1 MRKSNGKRLLSL
13 VLAALMVLALVPV
26 AAVTVWAASTTYTI
40 AGTAGLCGNAWKEN
54 DMANDMTYDSSV
66 YIKVYSN
73 IPAGSYEFKI
83 TKDHSWNVSY
93 GISTTSAI
101 TLDKEYSATSS
112 NANNIKFSVAENGST
127 VTITFNASTMKIKVN
142 VEAPTTPVTYPDTIY
157 FVNTASWTQPNAH
170 MWSSGSSTNWPGL
183 AMTKVEDNIWSITR
197 ASGATSIVF
206 NAGNNQPQTSDLNI
220 PTDGTNMYN
229 YSTGTWSV
237 YQPKVKVTI
246 NYDGVEQEVNVGD
259 NVKATLG
266 DTVQS
271 IVGDGYTHTKVDEN
285 DVFPDTYTV
294 YSSLCFGYIGL
305 SGVDGT
311 LTTVPGEQIH
321 IASSSAT
328 TSFQWY
334 LNGEPV
340 EGDQISSTCDNLYT
354 VKAEDVG
361 KVITFTV
368 CSSVDQIT
376 SENIYVISDT
386 VEVSIPAVVGVGT
399 EIQPT
404 LNWDLGTFT
413 YQWKRDGVAIEGA
426 TTKNYT
432 TTDEDAG
439 ASLVLDVTYNGTPYS
454 SNVASVDN
462 DPPVISGVEKDV
474 TYYTTQTATV
484 TDDNLD
490 TVTVNGEPA
499 TAPLTL
505 AGNVDATYEIVATD
519 KAGNE
524 AKLTVTMKPIA
535 PLADPIKDLTVDNVT
550 LDDEDDVRGVMGTVE
565 DVDTTNATDE
575 EKAALDEILDK
586 CKELLDR
593 LEEMLNAVNTD
604 AVMDTL
610 DVTKDN
616 VTPEDKE
623 KLEQAKEDL
632 ENALEDYAGNL
643 TEENVEVIE
652 NQIQRIEDALDA
664 LENAEAVK
672 DAIDELPET
681 AEPDNEDV
689 IKALEDAKAA
699 YDALTDHEKELVG
712 DVSKLDKLAQSL
724 VAYKLIKGDGS
735 TWTKESGK
743 ELSFTANGA
752 YSKFA
757 SLEIDGKTVDA
768 ANYTAASGSTVIT
781 LKASYL
787 ETLSVGKHTIS
798 VKYPDGAAN
807 GTFTVE
813 KAPTNGSATTGDAV
827 NLTLLAVLLI
837 ASAAGIVTTV
847 SVKGKKQ
854 W

>member
-1 MRKSNGKRLLSL
+1 MQKNQRGSKRLLSL
-13 VLAALMVLALVPV
+13 VLAVILVMALVP
-26 AAVTVWAASTTYTI
+26 AAAMSVWAASTYTV
-40 AGTAGLCGNAWKEN
+40 AGVSGLCGSNWDTA
-54 DMANDMTYDSSV
+54 DTDNDMTLIDGV
-66 YIKVYSN
+66 YTKVYTGV
-73 IPAGSYEFKI
+73 PANTAGYEFKI
-83 TKDHSWNVSY
+83 AADHSWDTNY
-93 GISTTSAI
+93 GPSSLTTMTSG
-101 TLDKEYSATSS
+101 TEYSTV
-112 NANNIKFSVAENGST
+112 NNGQNFKIPVAADGST
-127 VTITFNASTMKIKVN
+127 VTITFNATSQKVVAT
-142 VEAPTTPVTYPDTIY
+142 VEAPAGPVTYPETIY
-157 FVNTASWTQPNAH
+157 FLNSDGWAQPYAH
-170 MWSSGSSTNWPGL
+170 MWTGNSGGTSWPGARMTHVGGQVWFVSRVGNGQYIIFNIGSNAAQTTDL
-183 AMTKVEDNIWSITR
+183 A
-197 ASGATSIVF
+197 
-206 NAGNNQPQTSDLNI
+206 I
-220 PTDGTNMYN
+220 PTDGKNMYN
-229 YSTGTWSV
+229 WATQTWGT
-237 YQPKVKVTI
+237 YQPVTI
-246 NYDGVEQEVNVGD
+246 NVDGTEQVVNAGD
-259 NVKATLG
+259 NVLATLG
-266 DTVQS
+266 GDETTWHV
-271 IVGDGYTHTKVDEN
+271 VGADGSRTNVGAG
-285 DVFPDTYTV
+285 DVFPAAYTV
-294 YSSLCFGYIGL
+294 YSSLSVGL
-305 SGVDGT
+305 LGTMQDSRTDIYCASVGGQLIAAPSVSTVSYQWYVDDAAVPDATSSTYTIQAADAGKEIYVEVSTSYDKAVSMKVNAISSIAAKLPDAVKAGQTVTAEIECLDRDMT
-311 LTTVPGEQIH
+311 LQWMLDGEPVPGET
-321 IASSSAT
+321 AT
-328 TSFQWY
+328 
-334 LNGEPV
+334 
-340 EGDQISSTCDNLYT
+340 D
-354 VKAEDVG
+354 
-361 KVITFTV
+361 
-368 CSSVDQIT
+368 
-376 SENIYVISDT
+376 
-386 VEVSIPAVVGVGT
+386 
-399 EIQPT
+399 
-404 LNWDLGTFT
+404 
-413 YQWKRDGVAIEGA
+413 
-426 TTKNYT
+426 YT
-432 TTDEDAG
+432 TTPADEG
-439 ASLVLDVTYNGTPYS
+439 KVLTLVISFMGKEYP
-454 SNVASVDN
+454 SNPCAIDSV
-462 DPPVISGVEKDV
+462 PPVISGVEEGV
-474 TYYTTQTATV
+474 TYYTTQVATV

-490 TVTVNGEPA
+490 TVTVNGVEK

-550 LDDEDDVRGVMGTVE
+550 LDDEDDIRAVIGTVE

-575 EKAALDEILDK
+575 EKAALDAILDK
-586 CKELLDR
+586 CEELFDR

-652 NQIQRIEDALDA
+652 NLIQQIEDALDA